1 MRLLCLL
8 CVWMVAGPV
17 TAADPDPTGNA
28 RGRLEAFLDGLETYT
43 ADFEQRLYDE
53 YGELLET
60 ANGTVAILRPGR
72 FRWEYSEPA
81 GQLVVSDGDRL
92 WMYDQDLEQV
102 TVRPVDDTLRGTPAM
117 LLSGQATLDET
128 FEILRTFEKDE
139 LDWVALRPKDGSPEF
154 ASLQIGLDEGVVR
167 RMELVDSLGQM
178 TRIDLWDV
186 VTDAEP
192 GDDLFAFEPPEGADV
207 IGQGGSL

>member
-1 MRLLCLL
+1 MIRRFIALLLFAL
-8 CVWMVAGPV
+8 SAPSVAAED
-17 TAADPDPTGNA
+17 TAAA
-28 RGRLEAFLDGLETYT
+28 LREFLDGTSALQARFRQALYT
-43 ADFEQRLYDE
+43 DHSPDPQISEGMLY
-53 YGELLET
+53 LK
-60 ANGTVAILRPGR
+60 RPGR